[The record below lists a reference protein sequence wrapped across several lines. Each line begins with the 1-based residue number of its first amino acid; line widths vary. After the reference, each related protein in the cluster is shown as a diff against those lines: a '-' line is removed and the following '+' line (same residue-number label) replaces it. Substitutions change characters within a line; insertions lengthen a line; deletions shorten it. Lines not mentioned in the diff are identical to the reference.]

1 MGSRAAFGGGHHG
14 GDVPVTAARTTPR
27 PTHDAPN
34 TVSGL
39 VRKRAEIAG
48 HIEVA
53 QIGLRR
59 MIADLDHIDAAIR
72 MLVPEAAVTGSV
84 RFAARSQWP
93 LPTQSGPWPRQS
105 APPHLV
111 VRSPRPI
118 DLGQSLRVYFV
129 VNLSGQPESP
139 PLVELRTGGRPGGAL
154 PGLRLF
160 SCFSPTVRYRPR
172 AGIRLAPG
180 RCRFVQ
186 PGATASATTLDSW
199 LTRATSRTSETG

>member
-59 MIADLDHIDAAIR
+59 MIVDLDHIDAAIR

-84 RFAARSQWP
+84 RFPARRQWP
-93 LPTQSGPWPRQS
+93 LPTQSDGVDAPRRHLS
-105 APPHLV
+105 A
-111 VRSPRPI
+111 
-118 DLGQSLRVYFV
+118 RVEVFE
-129 VNLSGQPESP
+129 QP
-139 PLVELRTGGRPGGAL
+139 LKGGVHGTG
-154 PGLRLF
+154 
-160 SCFSPTVRYRPR
+160 
-172 AGIRLAPG
+172 
-180 RCRFVQ
+180 
-186 PGATASATTLDSW
+186 
-199 LTRATSRTSETG
+199 